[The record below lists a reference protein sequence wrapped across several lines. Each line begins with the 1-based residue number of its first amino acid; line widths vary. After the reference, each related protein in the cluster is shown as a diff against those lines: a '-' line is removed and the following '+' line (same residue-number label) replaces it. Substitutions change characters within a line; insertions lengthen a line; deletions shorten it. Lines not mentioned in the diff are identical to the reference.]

1 MYVTFALIHI
11 CINTISFA
19 EVPAGA
25 RALSFSFSQPP
36 YDTKRPPR
44 RSEVSTG
51 VQILLTFKAV
61 FLTRMSVI
69 KFESHSLKWA
79 HFGTIAD
86 LDWYIHQSSCFGLR

>member
-11 CINTISFA
+11 CINTLSFA

-44 RSEVSTG
+44 RREVSTG

-61 FLTRMSVI
+61 FFNKNVSYQI
-69 KFESHSLKWA
+69 
-79 HFGTIAD
+79 
-86 LDWYIHQSSCFGLR
+86 